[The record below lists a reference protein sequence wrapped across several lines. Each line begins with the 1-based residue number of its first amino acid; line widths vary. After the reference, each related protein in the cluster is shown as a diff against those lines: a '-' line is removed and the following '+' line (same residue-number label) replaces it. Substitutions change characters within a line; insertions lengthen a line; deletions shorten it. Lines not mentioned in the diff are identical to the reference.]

1 MLNMR
6 HPMSRGLAGTALVLA
21 SVLSLSPAARA
32 DDRSDVEAATQRW
45 ITAFNAK
52 DQDGI
57 AALYAPDAV
66 FQGTSSGVIRDTP
79 ALVREYFKS
88 LATLGDQRMA
98 TGDHRVQVFGDI
110 AINSGYYTRRGT
122 QDGKPVEGRARF
134 SFVYARRNGQW
145 LIVNHHSSSVP

>member
-1 MLNMR
+1 MIRTPNA
-6 HPMSRGLAGTALVLA
+6 LAAASLALGLVLMPIA
-21 SVLSLSPAARA
+21 QA

-52 DQDGI
+52 DQAGI
-57 AALYAPDAV
+57 AALYAADAV

-79 ALVREYFKS
+79 ALVKEYFKS

-98 TGDHRVQVFGDI
+98 TGEHRVQVYGDI
-110 AINSGYYTRRGT
+110 AINSGYYTRSGT

>member
-1 MLNMR
+1 MTRTPNAFAAA
-6 HPMSRGLAGTALVLA
+6 SLVLC
-21 SVLSLSPAARA
+21 LGFLPAARA

-45 ITAFNAK
+45 IAAFNAK
-52 DQDGI
+52 DQAGI
-57 AALYAPDAV
+57 AALYAADAV
-66 FQGTSSGVIRDTP
+66 FQGTSSGVIRDKP
-79 ALVREYFKS
+79 ELVREYFKS

-110 AINSGYYTRRGT
+110 AINSGYYTRSGT

>member
-1 MLNMR
+1 MTRL
-6 HPMSRGLAGTALVLA
+6 SRALPATVLLLTCGLLPLA
-21 SVLSLSPAARA
+21 PARA
-32 DDRSDVEAATQRW
+32 DDKDDVEAATQRW

-52 DQDGI
+52 DQAGI
-57 AALYAPDAV
+57 AALYATDAV

-79 ALVREYFKS
+79 ALVKEYFKS

-98 TGDHRVQVFGDI
+98 TGDHRVQVYGDI
-110 AINSGYYTRRGT
+110 AINSGYYTRSGT
-122 QDGKPVEGRARF
+122 VDGKPVEGRARF

>member
-1 MLNMR
+1 MIRL
-6 HPMSRGLAGTALVLA
+6 SRALASMAALIAFTALPSA
-21 SVLSLSPAARA
+21 PARA
-32 DDRSDVEAATQRW
+32 DDRADVEAATQRW
-45 ITAFNAK
+45 IAAFNRK
-52 DQDGI
+52 DTDGI

-98 TGDHRVQVFGDI
+98 TGDHRVQLYGDI
-110 AINSGYYTRRGT
+110 AINSGYYTRSGT

>member
-1 MLNMR
+1 MIRL
-6 HPMSRGLAGTALVLA
+6 SRALASMAALIAFTALPSA
-21 SVLSLSPAARA
+21 PARA
-32 DDRSDVEAATQRW
+32 DDRADVEAATQRW
-45 ITAFNAK
+45 IAAFNRK
-52 DQDGI
+52 DTDGI

-66 FQGTSSGVIRDTP
+66 FQGTSSGEIRDTP

-98 TGDHRVQVFGDI
+98 TGDHRVQLYGDI
-110 AINSGYYTRRGT
+110 AINSGYYTRSGT

>member
-1 MLNMR
+1 MIRMPNAFAAVSLALCL
-6 HPMSRGLAGTALVLA
+6 GLLT
-21 SVLSLSPAARA
+21 AARA
-32 DDRSDVEAATQRW
+32 DERSDVEAATQRW

-52 DQDGI
+52 DQAGI

-79 ALVREYFKS
+79 ALVKEYFKS
-88 LATLGDQRMA
+88 LVSLGDQRMA
-98 TGDHRVQVFGDI
+98 TGDHRVQIYGDI
-110 AINSGYYTRRGT
+110 AINSGYYTRSGT
-122 QDGKPVEGRARF
+122 QDGKPVEARARF

>member
-1 MLNMR
+1 MIRL
-6 HPMSRGLAGTALVLA
+6 SRALASMAALIAFTALPSA
-21 SVLSLSPAARA
+21 PARA
-32 DDRSDVEAATQRW
+32 DDRADVEAATQRW
-45 ITAFNAK
+45 IAAFNRK
-52 DQDGI
+52 DTDGI

-98 TGDHRVQVFGDI
+98 TGDHRVQLYGDI
-110 AINSGYYTRRGT
+110 AINSGYYTRSGT

-145 LIVNHHSSSVP
+145 LIVNHHSSSLP